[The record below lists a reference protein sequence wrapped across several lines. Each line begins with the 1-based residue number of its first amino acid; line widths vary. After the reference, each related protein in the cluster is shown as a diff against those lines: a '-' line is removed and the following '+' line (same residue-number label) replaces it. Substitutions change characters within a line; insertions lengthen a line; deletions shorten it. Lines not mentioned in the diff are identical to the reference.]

1 MLIDLHAHTSGIS
14 TCCKANGA
22 KMLAAARSVGI
33 DGVCLVNHYHKPYL
47 AKTGETA
54 EAFAAR
60 YLAEYHTVKALGKS
74 LGMPVFFGIEVT
86 MELHSRAH
94 MLVYGVQKD
103 FVLQNPTL
111 FDLTQQELYDLAHES
126 GGLLV
131 QAHPMRNGKNSLLD
145 PKYLDGVEINS
156 HLLYDGT
163 HYAELAEFARANG
176 LLLTSGGDYHA
187 DTPRPKCGLYLP
199 DDLAD
204 TSAIMAYLQGVE
216 RIEMCLQESEKDAPE
231 TKVFEKNGY

>member
-22 KMLAAARSVGI
+22 EMLDAAKSVGL

-47 AKTGETA
+47 EKTGESPA
-54 EAFAAR
+54 DFARR
-60 YLAEYHTVKALGKS
+60 YVTEYESVRRIGESVGLR
-74 LGMPVFFGIEVT
+74 VFFGIEVT
-86 MELHSRAH
+86 LEQHGRIH
-94 MLVYGVQKD
+94 MLIYGTEAD
-103 FVLQNPTL
+103 FVLRYPTL
-111 FDLTQQELYDLAHES
+111 FDYTQQELYALVHKH

-131 QAHPMRNGKNSLLD
+131 QAHPMRRGKNALLD
-145 PKYLDGVEINS
+145 PSFLDGVEINS

-163 HYAELAEFARANG
+163 HYKELAAFAHTNR

-204 TSAIMAYLQGVE
+204 TRAIMAYLQNTNV
-216 RIEMCLQESEKDAPE
+216 IKLCLQESPNSESE
-231 TKVFEKNGY
+231 TILFYKGA

>member
-14 TCCKANGA
+14 TCCKADGA
-22 KMLAAARSVGI
+22 AMLAAARSVGI

-54 EAFAAR
+54 EAFAKR
-60 YLAEYHTVKALGKS
+60 YLEEYRAVKALGKS
-74 LGMPVFFGIEVT
+74 LSMPVFFGIEVT
-86 MELHSRAH
+86 MELHGRAH
-94 MLVYGVQKD
+94 MLVYGVPED

-111 FDLTQQELYDLAHES
+111 FDLTQRELYALAHAN

-163 HYAELAEFARANG
+163 HYAELAAFARANG

-187 DTPRPKCGLYLP
+187 DTPRPKCGLCLP
-199 DDLAD
+199 DGLAD
-204 TSAIMAYLQGVE
+204 TSAIMAYLQGAD
-216 RIEMCLQESEKDAPE
+216 RIEMCLQESENDTPE
-231 TKVFEKNGY
+231 NKVFEKNGY